1 MTAYMYLK
9 KTPFKL
15 DIIMQ
20 VMHREN
26 QQHSTSTKPVNQHI
40 TRSIYTIKGWFYPY
54 VLVN

>member
-20 VMHREN
+20 VLHREN
-26 QQHSTSTKPVNQHI
+26 QQHSTK
-40 TRSIYTIKGWFYPY
+40 K
-54 VLVN
+54 L